1 MNKKTIFIYTKTE
14 KPKNCK
20 IVVEDMTV
28 FYKVGISKDD
38 LDKLNE
44 KDKNNVYKYLNEIE
58 EEIKKLG
65 KTSLLVYED
74 FND

>member
-1 MNKKTIFIYTKTE
+1 MNKKTIFIHTETE

-20 IVVEDMTV
+20 IVIEDMTI

-44 KDKNNVYKYLNEIE
+44 KDKNNVYQYLNELE
-58 EEIKKLG
+58 EKIKKLN
-65 KTSLLVYED
+65 KMSLLVYED